1 MTLSVQKTSTGW
13 TITKDGQTYTIT
25 DKNNDGLFNKGDK
38 IDCAEGANA
47 LTAEDI
53 FEISYNVQLTENG
66 GKGVSAEDM
75 AKYAEYQKAAEERD
89 AAQADYDLA
98 QRKAKLAQRQA
109 SQPKK
114 KSFFDKVMPWFNLT
128 TQAATTGAMVYSAVK
143 GDFWGLGMLGGAN
156 WAYNCG
162 NMADMA
168 GLGFTGLSNAAL
180 LNSQLGSNNALWNS
194 MGLNL
199 SGITGGAAGAAS
211 TEKAALTTAENK
223 VKAIIGNAGKTSDS
237 DAETTVTEKQK
248 TALLSK
254 AQALISTI
262 ENDITAYPSVNY
274 TKLQELAGAD
284 AEAENLSDEDA
295 KILQQIISAP
305 FVDYTLIDVEGNGEK
320 PLSTTLA
327 KNLNAKLK
335 SVADAKEED
344 LSDTTKAKRD
354 KYNKIVNETTDWSQY
369 TDESVKKFFTWIA
382 NNLTN
387 PNVSADDMPALVTKS

>member
-254 AQALISTI
+254 AKAII
-262 ENDITAYPSVNY
+262 EQMKQDSAAYPNANKD
-274 TKLQELAGAD
+274 KLMELAGAGK
-284 AEAENLSDEDA
+284 EAKDLTDEDA
-295 KILQQIISAP
+295 KVIEQIISAP
-305 FVDYTLIDVEGNGEK
+305 FVDYRLIKVEENEEK
-320 PLSTTLA
+320 PLSATLA
-327 KNLNAKLK
+327 KDLNNILK

-344 LSDTTKAKRD
+344 LSDVTIAKRD
-354 KYNKIVNETTDWSQY
+354 KYNDIVNKTTDWSIY
-369 TDESVKKFFTWIA
+369 TDESVKEFFTWIA
-382 NNLTN
+382 NYLTDDDKG
-387 PNVSADDMPALVTKS
+387 VEDMPALVTKS